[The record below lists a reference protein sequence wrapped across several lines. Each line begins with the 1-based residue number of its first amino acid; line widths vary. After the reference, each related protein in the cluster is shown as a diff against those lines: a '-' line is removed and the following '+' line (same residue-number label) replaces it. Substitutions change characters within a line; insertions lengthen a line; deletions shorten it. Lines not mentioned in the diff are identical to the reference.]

1 MAPPQRIRFAGFT
14 FDRVTRELFRDGVRV
29 RVPLKPLL
37 VLDILLGRPGELV
50 SRDELRAALW
60 SSDTFVDFDNNL
72 NAAVRK
78 LREVLQDDA
87 ERPRFIETLPRRGY
101 RFVGSLE
108 SEQHAEP
115 GIAPA
120 EPQRSNRWRQVTA
133 VTLAV
138 AAVAVAWAVRP
149 FRPPLVAVAPFHNVS
164 GDSTQAA
171 IAEGLSTELATQLAI
186 ANPSRFR
193 VARTAERA
201 HWTPDGVDFFIEGS
215 THRDESGLY
224 VTARLVDADKDELI
238 WAGSFACPQGDAG
251 RIRRQLAQK
260 IGLLLAAALSS
271 GETFTPN

>member
-1 MAPPQRIRFAGFT
+1 VAAHQRIGFAGFT

-78 LREVLQDDA
+78 LREVLEDDA
-87 ERPRFIETLPRRGY
+87 EQPRFIETLPRRGY
-101 RFVGSLE
+101 RFVGSLT
-108 SEQHAEP
+108 SEQEAPMAQP
-115 GIAPA
+115 GIAPVEQ
-120 EPQRSNRWRQVTA
+120 EPSNRWRQATA
-133 VTLAV
+133 LTLA
-138 AAVAVAWAVRP
+138 AAALGIAWGIRP
-149 FRPPLVAVAPFHNVS
+149 FQPPLVAVALFDNVS

-171 IAEGLSTELATQLAI
+171 IAEGLSNELATQLAI
-186 ANPSRFR
+186 AKPSRYR
-193 VARTAERA
+193 VARTAQRA
-201 HWTPDGVDFFIEGS
+201 DWTPDGVDYFIEGS

-224 VTARLVDADKDELI
+224 VTARLVDAGRDELI
-238 WAGSFACPQGDAG
+238 WAGSFACPQGDAA

-260 IGLLLAAALSS
+260 IGALLAAALSS
-271 GETFTPN
+271 G